1 MTFRRTGLALLGLV
15 ACAAASASAGS
26 NVASIA
32 FVSIRTGDPQIFTR
46 DADGRLTMVTSGKD
60 LPSQPAWS
68 RNGRLAYV
76 ARAGSATRIYVTDVD
91 GKSPARLTADDR
103 NESSPSFSRDGRSI
117 AFFSAAPSGGDTELR
132 VVQLA
137 TKKSTVIARSARDM
151 GPGAPSWS
159 GDGKWLAYSVNFDRE
174 RSHIWLADTRGGE
187 PRNVSEKA
195 SSRGGAWPDLA
206 PDGRHLLWVA
216 DKKERM
222 PIMVTDVASGETREL
237 TPQPD
242 ALFESA
248 RWSPDGR
255 SIVAAKAVP
264 DATQALSTD
273 IVVMSAEGTQV
284 RNLTQHPGD
293 DFDPRWSADGK
304 SVVYASLRS
313 GTSLLYETRL
323 DDGSTRV
330 VSEHPSHDMDHV
342 VRPAF
347 ASK

>member
-1 MTFRRTGLALLGLV
+1 MTLRCTGLALLGLA
-15 ACAAASASAGS
+15 ACAAAAASAGG
-26 NVASIA
+26 NVASVA

-46 DADGRLTMVTSGKD
+46 DSTGRVTMVTSGND

-68 RNGRLAYV
+68 ANGRLAYV
-76 ARAGSATRIYVTDVD
+76 ARDGSSTRVFVTDLD
-91 GKSPARLTADDR
+91 GKAPARLTTDER
-103 NESSPSFSRDGRSI
+103 NESSPSFSRDGKSI
-117 AFFSAAPSGGDTELR
+117 AYFSSAPAGGDTELR
-132 VVQLA
+132 VVQLG
-137 TKKSTVIARSARDM
+137 TKKSAVIARSARDM

-174 RSHIWLADTRGGE
+174 RSHVWLADTRGGE
-187 PRNVSEKA
+187 PRNVSEKV

-222 PIMVTDVASGETREL
+222 PIMVTDVASGESREL
-237 TPQPD
+237 TAQPD

-255 SIVAAKAVP
+255 SIVAARAQP

-273 IVVMSAEGTQV
+273 IVIMSADGTQV

-293 DFDPRWSADGK
+293 DFDPRWAADGK

-313 GTSLLYETRL
+313 GRSLLYETRL

-342 VRPAF
+342 VRPTF

>member
-1 MTFRRTGLALLGLV
+1 MKIRFTGHALLGLM
-15 ACAAASASAGS
+15 ACAAAAASAGG
-26 NVASIA
+26 NVASVA

-46 DADGRLTMVTSGKD
+46 DSAGRLTMVTSGKD

-68 RNGRLAYV
+68 PNGRLAYV
-76 ARAGSATRIYVTDVD
+76 ARAGNSTRVYLTDVD
-91 GKSPARLTADDR
+91 GKSPARLTTDER
-103 NESSPSFSRDGRSI
+103 NESSPSFARDGK
-117 AFFSAAPSGGDTELR
+117 AVAYFSAAPAGGDTELR

-137 TKKSTVIARSARDM
+137 TKQSTVIARSARDM

-174 RSHIWLADTRGGE
+174 RSHIWLADTGGSE
-187 PRNVSEKA
+187 PRNVSEKV
-195 SSRGGAWPDLA
+195 SSRGGAWPDLS

-222 PIMVTDVASGETREL
+222 PIMLTDVASGESREL
-237 TPQPD
+237 TPQTD

-255 SIVAAKAVP
+255 SIVAAKAVQ

-273 IVVMSAEGTQV
+273 IVVMSADGAQL

-313 GTSLLYETRL
+313 GRSLLYETRL
-323 DDGSTRV
+323 EDGSTRV

-342 VRPAF
+342 VRPTFAF
-347 ASK
+347 K

>member
-1 MTFRRTGLALLGLV
+1 VTFRYAGLV
-15 ACAAASASAGS
+15 LLTLAAGTTAAASTSGD
-26 NVASIA
+26 VASVA

-46 DADGRLTMVTSGKD
+46 DATGRLTMVTSGKD
-60 LPSQPAWS
+60 LPAQPAWS
-68 RNGRLAYV
+68 PNGRLAYV
-76 ARAGSATRIYVTDVD
+76 ARVGNSTRVFITDVD
-91 GKSPARLTADDR
+91 GQSPTRLTTDDR

-117 AFFSAAPSGGDTELR
+117 AYFSSAPGGGDSELR
-132 VVQLA
+132 VVQLSKRV
-137 TKKSTVIARSARDM
+137 TSVIARSARDM

-174 RSHIWLADTRGGE
+174 RSHIWLAGTRGGE
-187 PRNVSEKA
+187 PRNVSEQA

-216 DKKERM
+216 DKKERL
-222 PIMVTDVASGETREL
+222 PIMVTDVATGESREL

-255 SIVAAKAVP
+255 AIVAARAMP
-264 DATQALSTD
+264 DATQTLSTD
-273 IVVMSAEGTQV
+273 IVVMSADGTQV

-293 DFDPRWSADGK
+293 DFDPRWSADGRA
-304 SVVYASLRS
+304 VVYASLRS

-342 VRPAF
+342 VRPTF